1 MYIEEYLRYRKEAE
15 KERRRAIASIRVI
28 HPVVLASVSLAVI
41 LWLFVAVTAERPK
54 TLSRSEPRLE
64 MKLFNVGQGVCFLI
78 RTPSGESILIDS
90 GPPTPKNAEESA
102 AYCLL
107 PGRDVWKNVLKKY
120 FEKKKI
126 KSIDAFILTS
136 PDAGFAG
143 GAASIFNDGFSVGK
157 VLMTDTYFPGPRF
170 RSFRNIK
177 TIAKKRG
184 IFKQISCGDTLMFG
198 DVIIQVIAPLTDY
211 AGFEDFHKNG
221 SAVLRIVYKN
231 TAVLYAGN
239 CGLASLNHITSYK
252 DLHSNVLVVPNYSS
266 DSSFSLSFIEQVS
279 PEVCLISV
287 GRGNKDSYP
296 DSEVL
301 AFYDKM
307 HIKYLRTDD
316 NGTITVLSDGNVV
329 NVKKEY

>member
-1 MYIEEYLRYRKEAE
+1 MYIEEYLKYRKEAE
-15 KERRRAIASIRVI
+15 KERKRAVAASRVV
-28 HPVVLASVSLAVI
+28 HPIVLFFVVLAVI
-41 LWLFVAVTAERPK
+41 LWLFVAVTAERPQ
-54 TLSRSEPRLE
+54 TLSRSKPHLE
-64 MKLFNVGQGVCFLI
+64 MNLFDVGQGVCFFI
-78 RTPSGESILIDS
+78 RTPSGESILVDS
-90 GPPTPKNAEESA
+90 GPPTPKNAGESA

-107 PGRDVWKNVLKKY
+107 PGRDIWKNVLKKY

-126 KSIDAFILTS
+126 KSMNAFILTS

-143 GAASIFNDGFSVGK
+143 GAASIFNDGFPVGK
-157 VLMTDTYFPGPRF
+157 VLATDTYFPGPRF
-170 RSFRNIK
+170 KAFRNIK
-177 TIAKKRG
+177 ILATRRG
-184 IFKQISCGDTLMFG
+184 IFKTISCGDTLKFG

-252 DLHSNVLVVPNYSS
+252 GLYSNVLVAPNYSS
-266 DSSFSLSFIEQVS
+266 DSSFSVSFLEAVS

-287 GRGNKDSYP
+287 GRGNSESYP
-296 DSEVL
+296 DSKVL

-316 NGTITVLSDGNVV
+316 NGTITILSDGNVV